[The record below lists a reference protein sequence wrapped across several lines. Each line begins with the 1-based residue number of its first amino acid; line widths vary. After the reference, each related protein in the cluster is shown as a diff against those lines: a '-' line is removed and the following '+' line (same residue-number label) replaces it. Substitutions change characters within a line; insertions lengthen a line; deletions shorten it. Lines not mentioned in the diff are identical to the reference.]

1 MVAGARVARF
11 RFRLTQGAI
20 NKSLDCL
27 AQRDMR
33 IAQSLMLVGYPET
46 RRRDQGFAALAQ
58 IIVGQQVSTHAARAI
73 TARLVA
79 ELGGEVTPLAVQKKD
94 DDILRSVGLSRQKVT
109 YLRSLTAAVLS
120 GALPVDK
127 LHMLTD
133 SEAINRITAI
143 KGFGEWSAHMY
154 LMFALGRPDVWP
166 VGDLAVR
173 AGFGQIM
180 GLDERPTPAQT
191 SALASPFAPHR
202 SALALLCWKVYS
214 EAPLT

>member
-1 MVAGARVARF
+1 MARF
-11 RFRLTQGAI
+11 RFQLTQRAI

-27 AQRDMR
+27 ALGDAR
-33 IAQSLMLVGYPET
+33 IAEALQQVGYPEA

-73 TARLVA
+73 TMRLVV
-79 ELGGEVTPLAVQKKD
+79 ELGGELTPQAVEKRD
-94 DDILRSVGLSRQKVT
+94 DHALRSVGLSRQKVS

-120 GALPVDK
+120 GALPVDT
-127 LHMLTD
+127 LYTLSD
-133 SEAINRITAI
+133 SEAINRITAV

-154 LMFALGRPDVWP
+154 LMFALGRSDVWP

-180 GLDERPTPAQT
+180 ALDERPTPAQT
-191 SALASPFAPHR
+191 SALAKPFAPHR

-214 EAPLT
+214 EAPLP